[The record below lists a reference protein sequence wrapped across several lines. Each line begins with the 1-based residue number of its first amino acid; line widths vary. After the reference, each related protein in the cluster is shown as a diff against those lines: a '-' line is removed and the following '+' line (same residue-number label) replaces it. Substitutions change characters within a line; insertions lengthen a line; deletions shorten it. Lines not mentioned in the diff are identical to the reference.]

1 MPFCLQYFPRFLFTN
16 NARLASIVGEKSIM
30 AMISTLSDALEEEY
44 GALVSRLY
52 RVFKPP
58 KGVSCH
64 CSVYCRKVLRMENP
78 KLLAKASLLKV

>member
-1 MPFCLQYFPRFLFTN
+1 MPFCLQNFPRFLFTN

-58 KGVSCH
+58 KGAFIFENVCP
-64 CSVYCRKVLRMENP
+64 CKKV
-78 KLLAKASLLKV
+78 